1 MHIKK
6 FTSLLSL
13 YVYAPMKRCLVLLFS
28 MIAAGALY
36 EYLFFAES
44 SGLAQAIRAGSAGR
58 FAETVFRLFGAYGF
72 LVFEVLLFIFLAWNP
87 LVLGNGSY
95 TLMRT
100 GASRSQR
107 YWVNALA
114 NFLYLILFWLCKA
127 VSVIVRNDIYIK
139 YKINRPL
146 PGRAYLR
153 IIADEAMIRALPLNN
168 KVVWIAVSVEIT
180 VLALIAAG
188 ITAKRIDAKTE
199 GEG

>member
-13 YVYAPMKRCLVLLFS
+13 YVYAPMKRCLVLFFS
-28 MIAAGALY
+28 MIAASALY
-36 EYLFFAES
+36 GSLFFAEAS
-44 SGLAQAIRAGSAGR
+44 PLAQAMKAGRAGL
-58 FAETVFRLFGAYGF
+58 FAEKVFWLFGDFGF
-72 LVFEVLLFIFLAWNP
+72 LVFEILLFIFLAWSP

-95 TLMRT
+95 TLMRA

-107 YWVNALA
+107 YWASVFANA
-114 NFLYLILFWLCKA
+114 LYLILFWICKA
-127 VSVIVRNDIYIK
+127 ISVIVRIGIE
-139 YKINRPL
+139 L
-146 PGRAYLR
+146 PRSAYLR
-153 IIADEAMIRALPLNN
+153 IISDEAMIRALPLNN